1 VKEKPRSIKIRKAK
15 PVRVRTIRLYL
26 EPETYEN
33 IKATA
38 EVKYISMSDVMRQVL
53 GKMVISGG
61 CKPSQKQYN
70 MQPSFSIR
78 MGQKLI
84 CKVQGRENNSE

>member
-1 VKEKPRSIKIRKAK
+1 VKEKPRSRKCSK
-15 PVRVRTIRLYL
+15 TKRVRIIGVYL

-70 MQPSFSIR
+70 MQPFVFPTN
-78 MGQKLI
+78 GAKAYL
-84 CKVQGRENNSE
+84 